1 MTRNEILT
9 RIVLANG
16 GIVTNSD
23 NENLLLNDW
32 LLAVSSF
39 ARYFTTFDSVAQ
51 TYISLSSPV
60 TLSGDFEI
68 EVDVVMSNTTSDQ
81 MIFGSTL
88 GTNNCAF
95 ISSGN
100 LIIRDNSSTS
110 VQAALPANFNNKIN
124 RLKFKKESG
133 TVTVIINDNTVT
145 SGAFGSLVNIDRLGI
160 RQTSSFPFNGI
171 ISDLKIEDNGTL
183 ISRHANRPAVY
194 ASRSDC

>member
-68 EVDVVMSNTTSDQ
+68 EVDA
-81 MIFGSTL
+81 ST
-88 GTNNCAF
+88 
-95 ISSGN
+95 
-100 LIIRDNSSTS
+100 
-110 VQAALPANFNNKIN
+110 
-124 RLKFKKESG
+124 
-133 TVTVIINDNTVT
+133 
-145 SGAFGSLVNIDRLGI
+145 
-160 RQTSSFPFNGI
+160 
-171 ISDLKIEDNGTL
+171 
-183 ISRHANRPAVY
+183 
-194 ASRSDC
+194 